1 MPLRVKLLPIP
12 FVLTAALAGC
22 ATRVPVT
29 VEVPGMPN
37 PEIAMRRSMDHVSA
51 EMEMLGRRGPRAAV
65 AALPPVVPA
74 ELDKVI
80 AFEWD
85 GPVVGAVEKLAQVIG
100 YRVVVSGPW
109 NAEPVPIRIK
119 TGPKRVFEV
128 FQEIGSAA
136 GDRATVEL
144 DPQNQRVE
152 IIHHV

>member
-1 MPLRVKLLPIP
+1 MPFPVKPLPIT
-12 FVLTAALAGC
+12 LASALILGGC
-22 ATRVPVT
+22 AMRVPVT
-29 VEVPGMPN
+29 VDVPGMPN
-37 PEIAMRRSMDHVSA
+37 PEIAMRRSMDHVAA
-51 EMEMLGRRGPRAAV
+51 EMAMLGRRGPRAAA

-85 GPVVGAVEKLAQVIG
+85 GPVVGAVEKLAQSIG
-100 YRVVVSGPW
+100 YKVVVSGPW
-109 NAEPVPIRIK
+109 NAEAVPIRIR

-128 FQEIGSAA
+128 FQEIGVAA

-144 DPQNQRVE
+144 DPQHQRVE